1 MVTAA
6 MKLKDTYLEKEAA
19 EDTSGP
25 GRKAEGSRA
34 PVTGGAVDHPLDR
47 VGLTQ
52 SLGPSKSYEE
62 WLEGC

>member
-1 MVTAA
+1 M
-6 MKLKDTYLEKEAA
+6 EKEAA